1 MISPKNAELH
11 LPLCGLSVKLE
22 VYEVISF
29 VSLSSFRLDTKP
41 YTIRNTWVNKTHFT
55 AQPSVEAITTF

>member
-22 VYEVISF
+22 VYEVDHLCQFIIIQ
-29 VSLSSFRLDTKP
+29 T
-41 YTIRNTWVNKTHFT
+41 
-55 AQPSVEAITTF
+55 